1 MNLGE
6 NIYRL
11 RTGKNM
17 SQGDLADALEVSRQS
32 VSKWENN
39 SATPELE
46 KLIKM
51 SELFGISLDELV
63 GGKNATAQDVQSPPI
78 SAVSSARKTAGI
90 ILLCFAAFIFVISI
104 ILVNPLAGVILAL
117 PFLLCGCICFL
128 FQKRVG
134 LWCAWT
140 VFVLS
145 CLFFSLATGTNLST
159 IRTILRYGLDFS
171 IDAVIS
177 IVLNLTMLLLTI
189 LTVYSFRG
197 VQIPYRRP
205 GLVLLAFG
213 WIGLLLLHLP
223 LPFPRND
230 RSTWYHVLNI
240 LLEFIRNAGFVV
252 LLVFTFHL
260 PRKARK

>member
-6 NIYRL
+6 NIYHL
-11 RTGKNM
+11 RTGRNL
-17 SQGDLADALEVSRQS
+17 SQGDLADALDVSRQS

-51 SELFGISLDELV
+51 SELFEVSLDELV
-63 GGKNATAQDVQSPPI
+63 NGKTATTQDVQSPPI
-78 SAVSSARKTAGI
+78 PVVSSTRKTAGI

-159 IRTILRYGLDFS
+159 IRTILRYGLEFS
-171 IDAVIS
+171 FGAVFS

-189 LTVYSFRG
+189 LTVYSFRR
-197 VQIPYRRP
+197 VQITYNRL
-205 GLVLLAFG
+205 GLALLAFG
-213 WIGLLLLHLP
+213 WIGFLLLHI
-223 LPFPRND
+223 PFPFPTD
-230 RSTWYHVLNI
+230 YHSTWYYALNI

-260 PRKARK
+260 PRRTRK

>member
-39 SATPELE
+39 SATPDLE

-51 SELFGISLDELV
+51 SELFEVSLDELV
-63 GGKNATAQDVQSPPI
+63 NGAAATREVQSPPT

-90 ILLCFAAFIFVISI
+90 ILLCFAAFCFVISI
-104 ILVNPLAGVILAL
+104 ILVNPLTGVILAL

-140 VFVLS
+140 IFVLS

-171 IDAVIS
+171 IGAVIS

-189 LTVYSFRG
+189 LTVYSFRR
-197 VQIPYRRP
+197 VQITYNRL
-205 GLVLLAFG
+205 GFALLACG

-230 RSTWYHVLNI
+230 HSIWYYVRNI
-240 LLEFIRNAGFVV
+240 LFELIRNAGFVV